1 MGKAIEATDVTFDNE
16 VKCSTIPVLVDFWAP
31 WCGPCRKQLPIIEE
45 VAQELAG
52 KVKVVKINVDENTK
66 TASGFDIA
74 TIPALM
80 IFVDGKLVYRFLGSQ
95 SKSQLLNE
103 LQKYMVN

>member
-16 VKCSTIPVLVDFWAP
+16 VKRSTIPVLVDFWAP

-45 VAQELAG
+45 LVQELAG

-66 TASGFDIA
+66 TAAGFDIA

-80 IFVDGKLVYRFLGSQ
+80 IFVDGKLVHRFPGSQ
-95 SKSQLLNE
+95 SKSQLLSE